1 MPMIEG
7 HIYKLFD
14 QELSELKEKI
24 LFQGSLV
31 QTAVHN
37 AVASLLNRDSDLAR
51 RVIEGDGII
60 NVKDVEIEEFC
71 LKLLVLRQPTARDLR
86 FINSVI
92 KINYDLERM
101 GDIAVNICER
111 ALELNQEGQM
121 KPYINLPRIADI
133 TKGMVRD
140 SLEAFANEDI
150 TLARKVAIDEES
162 VDQIMEQ
169 IFRELLTCMLEH
181 PKTIST
187 ATRLIFISK
196 SVERLA
202 DHAVNI
208 AQLVVFIKE
217 GRIVRHLKP
226 SEK

>member
-1 MPMIEG
+1 MIEG

-14 QELSELKEKI
+14 QELSELKDKI
-24 LFQGSLV
+24 LLEGSLV

-37 AVASLLNRDSDLAR
+37 AIASLLNRDSDLAR
-51 RVIEGDGII
+51 RVIEDDRLI
-60 NVKDVEIEEFC
+60 NMKDVEIEEFC
-71 LKLLVLRQPTARDLR
+71 LKLLVLRQPTAKDLR

-111 ALELNQEGQM
+111 ALELNQEEQT

-140 SLEAFANEDI
+140 SLEAFIKEDI
-150 TLARKVAIDEES
+150 TLARKVAEDEES
-162 VDQIMEQ
+162 VDKIMEQ

-226 SEK
+226 SKK

>member
-1 MPMIEG
+1 MIEG

-24 LFQGSLV
+24 LLQGSLV
-31 QTAVHN
+31 QTAVQD
-37 AVASLLNRDSDLAR
+37 AISSLLNRDSDMAR
-51 RVIEGDGII
+51 QVIQGDGLI
-60 NVKDVEIEEFC
+60 NMKDIEIEEFC
-71 LKLLVLRQPTARDLR
+71 LKLLVLRQPTAKDLR
-86 FINSVI
+86 FINSVV

-111 ALELNQEGQM
+111 ALELNQEGHT

-133 TKGMVRD
+133 TKGMVKD
-140 SLEAFANEDI
+140 SLEAFAKEDI
-150 TLARKVAIDEES
+150 TLARKVTIDEES
-162 VDQIMEQ
+162 VDQIMEL

-181 PKTIST
+181 PKMIST
-187 ATRLIFISK
+187 ATRLMFASK

-208 AQLVVFIKE
+208 AHLVVFIKE
-217 GRIVRHLKP
+217 GRIIRHLKP
-226 SEK
+226 RQD

>member
-1 MPMIEG
+1 V
-7 HIYKLFD
+7 
-14 QELSELKEKI
+14 S
-24 LFQGSLV
+24 
-31 QTAVHN
+31 
-37 AVASLLNRDSDLAR
+37 
-51 RVIEGDGII
+51 
-60 NVKDVEIEEFC
+60 
-71 LKLLVLRQPTARDLR
+71 
-86 FINSVI
+86 
-92 KINYDLERM
+92 
-101 GDIAVNICER
+101 
-111 ALELNQEGQM
+111 
-121 KPYINLPRIADI
+121 
-133 TKGMVRD
+133 D
-140 SLEAFANEDI
+140 SLEAFVKEDI
-150 TLARKVAIDEES
+150 TLARKVAEDEES

-202 DHAVNI
+202 DHAFNI